1 MAAVLLAGS
10 FGKGQAVE
18 AAMRGRFRHMAA
30 GMSGA
35 KAQEAGKFTTGSTMR
50 HVVVMTAT
58 GSIGLLAIFIVDALN
73 LFYIAMLGVEELAA
87 AIGFASALMF
97 FTISTALGLT
107 IATSAVVSRALGR
120 GDRETAARLGGASMI
135 FLGVVMLAVALVAW
149 PFLENLLYWV
159 GARDRTLELATRFM
173 QIVLPSTPIVA
184 IGMGAT
190 GILRAAGDAR
200 RAMYVTLISGMAT
213 AVLDPILIF
222 GFDLGLDG
230 AAIATVISRFVLLA
244 VGIYGVHYVHR
255 LMKIPSRI
263 ELAAAFRPFFA
274 VGVPAI
280 MTQVATPVGNTYVT
294 VEIAEFG
301 DQAVAGW
308 AIVGRILPVAFAGV
322 FALSGAVGPIIGQNI
337 GAQYY
342 DRARD
347 ALRDAMIFI
356 IVYVLIVWGLMAL
369 AAEPLAG
376 LFNAEGEAREIVVF
390 FCRIAAASFVLYGVL
405 FVANAAFNNLGYAT
419 YSTVFSWGRSTLGV
433 IPFVWVGAQYYGAI
447 GVIAGWALG
456 AVPFGIAAI
465 IVAFRVVAK
474 LAREGTGPDDVLP
487 GPPPSSH
494 SPFSTAK
501 AATFH

>member
-1 MAAVLLAGS
+1 MSEADT
-10 FGKGQAVE
+10 GQ
-18 AAMRGRFRHMAA
+18 
-30 GMSGA
+30 GA
-35 KAQEAGKFTTGSTMR
+35 KFTSGSTMW

-73 LFYIAMLGVEELAA
+73 LFYIALLGVEELAA
-87 AIGFASALMF
+87 AIGFASVLMF

-120 GDRETAARLGGASMI
+120 GDRDTAARLGGASMI
-135 FLGVVMLAVALVAW
+135 FLGAIMLAVTLIAW
-149 PFLENLLYWV
+149 PFLENLLYWI
-159 GARDRTLELATRFM
+159 GARERTLELSTRFM

-200 RAMYVTLISGMAT
+200 RAMYVTLIGGMAT
-213 AVLDPILIF
+213 AILDPILIF
-222 GFDLGLDG
+222 GLDLGLDG
-230 AAIATVISRFVLLA
+230 AAIATVLSRIVLLA
-244 VGIYGVHYVHR
+244 VGIYGAHYVHR
-255 LMKIPSRI
+255 LVKIPTGA
-263 ELAAAFRPFFA
+263 ELSAAVRPFFA

-294 VEIAEFG
+294 VQIADYG

-322 FALSGAVGPIIGQNI
+322 FALSGAVGPIIGQNV
-337 GAQYY
+337 GAQLY

-347 ALRDAMIFI
+347 TLRDSNIFI
-356 IVYVLIVWGLMAL
+356 IVYVLIVWALMAL
-369 AAEPLAG
+369 AAEPLAS
-376 LFNAEGEAREIVVF
+376 LFNAEGQARDIVVF
-390 FCRIAAASFVLYGVL
+390 FCRIAAASFVFYGIL

-433 IPFVWVGAQYYGAI
+433 IPFVWLGAQYYGAL

-474 LAREGTGPDDVLP
+474 LAREGTGPGDVLP

>member
-1 MAAVLLAGS
+1 MSEADT
-10 FGKGQAVE
+10 GQ
-18 AAMRGRFRHMAA
+18 
-30 GMSGA
+30 GA
-35 KAQEAGKFTTGSTMR
+35 KFTSGSTMW

-73 LFYIAMLGVEELAA
+73 LFYIALLGVEELAA
-87 AIGFASALMF
+87 AIGFASVLMF

-120 GDRETAARLGGASMI
+120 GDRDTAARLGGASMI
-135 FLGVVMLAVALVAW
+135 FLGAIMLAVALIAW
-149 PFLENLLYWV
+149 PFLENLLYWI
-159 GARDRTLELATRFM
+159 GARERTLELSTRFM

-200 RAMYVTLISGMAT
+200 RAMYVTLIGGMAT
-213 AVLDPILIF
+213 AILDPILIF
-222 GFDLGLDG
+222 GLDLGLDG
-230 AAIATVISRFVLLA
+230 AAIATVLSRIVLLA
-244 VGIYGVHYVHR
+244 VGIYGAHYVHR
-255 LMKIPSRI
+255 LVKIPTGA
-263 ELAAAFRPFFA
+263 ELSAAVRPFFA

-294 VEIAEFG
+294 VQIADYG

-322 FALSGAVGPIIGQNI
+322 FALSGAVGPIIGQNV
-337 GAQYY
+337 GAQLY

-347 ALRDAMIFI
+347 TLRDSNIFI
-356 IVYVLIVWGLMAL
+356 IVYVLIVWALMAL
-369 AAEPLAG
+369 AAEPLAS
-376 LFNAEGEAREIVVF
+376 LFNAEGQARDIVVF
-390 FCRIAAASFVLYGVL
+390 FCRIAAASFVFYGIL

-433 IPFVWVGAQYYGAI
+433 IPFVWLGAQYYGAL

-474 LAREGTGPDDVLP
+474 LASEGAGPGDVLP